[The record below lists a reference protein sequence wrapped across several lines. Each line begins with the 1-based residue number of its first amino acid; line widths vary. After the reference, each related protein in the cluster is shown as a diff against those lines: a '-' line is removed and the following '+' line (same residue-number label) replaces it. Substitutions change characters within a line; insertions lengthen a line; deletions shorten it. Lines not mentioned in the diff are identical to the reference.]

1 MQALASDDVIKA
13 RTEVTRRIT
22 HLGRQGKPKQA
33 ISELTQLA
41 KMGIQPDT
49 QAATALVSACTA
61 NRNMEMA
68 MNVFE
73 ELFGVLLHTQFP
85 GAHAF
90 VSEPASATSA
100 LDQLSG
106 IPVMRK
112 GNNM

>member
-68 MNVFE
+68 MNIFE
-73 ELFGVLLHTQFP
+73 ELFGVFLLAQFP
-85 GAHAF
+85 QARASLHQLPRHWVCQLRG
-90 VSEPASATSA
+90 VSYRT
-100 LDQLSG
+100 
-106 IPVMRK
+106 K
-112 GNNM
+112 GE